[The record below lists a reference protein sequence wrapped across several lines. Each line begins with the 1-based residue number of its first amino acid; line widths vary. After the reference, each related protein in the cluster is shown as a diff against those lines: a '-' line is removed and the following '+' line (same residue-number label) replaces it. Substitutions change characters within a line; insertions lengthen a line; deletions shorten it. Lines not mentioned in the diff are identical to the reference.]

1 VALNEAIRVH
11 LLMNQ
16 YATRRMKTFMQRAL
30 KELVKQTPRRT
41 GWAESNWLV
50 GVGRQVPRKPVGS
63 KQRVD
68 YGPQKQSLRIIRSWK
83 PEQGVLVLVNN
94 VPYIGLLNQGRSS
107 QAPAGFVDEVL
118 AKLARELG
126 G

>member
-1 VALNEAIRVH
+1 MALNEAIRVH
-11 LLMNQ
+11 LLMNR
-16 YATRRMKTFMQRAL
+16 YATRRMRTYMQRAL

-41 GWAESNWLV
+41 GWAESNWFV

-63 KQRVD
+63 KHRVD
-68 YGPQKQSLRIIRSWK
+68 YGPQKQSLRIIRKWK

-94 VPYIGLLNQGRSS
+94 VPYIGLLNRGRSS